1 MGVVLSVVLLIVGA
15 LVGVG
20 GTLIAQGLMNRPKLR
35 ISGGGGG
42 IGPVSGFRYVYMN
55 VENEPG
61 FLSFRLGQ
69 TTILG
74 KRIHRGKM
82 VFSLPFQ
89 RMPAYQCTAVLIENG
104 APQGVGL
111 SWRGQSES
119 AWGAGPITI
128 DPGTSAALAVFAR
141 LDPNPN
147 PLAYFPY
154 QPASSADA
162 TPRIPQVHAMLTG
175 ARSFELWINYLYGR
189 KRNTYELSIYIDPNG
204 NLQFRTPTSS
214 PIL

>member
-1 MGVVLSVVLLIVGA
+1 M
-15 LVGVG
+15 
-20 GTLIAQGLMNRPKLR
+20 
-35 ISGGGGG
+35 
-42 IGPVSGFRYVYMN
+42 
-55 VENEPG
+55 
-61 FLSFRLGQ
+61 
-69 TTILG
+69 
-74 KRIHRGKM
+74 
-82 VFSLPFQ
+82 FSLPFQ
-89 RMPAYQCTAVLIENG
+89 RMPAYQCTAVLIEKG

-111 SWRGQSES
+111 SWRGQGES